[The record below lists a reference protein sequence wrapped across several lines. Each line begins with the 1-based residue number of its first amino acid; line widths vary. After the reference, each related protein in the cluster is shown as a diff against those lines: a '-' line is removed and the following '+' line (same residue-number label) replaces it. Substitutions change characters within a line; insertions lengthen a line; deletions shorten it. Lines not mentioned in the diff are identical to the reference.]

1 MIKKR
6 HNFALLIKNY
16 IKMKKVFLALLATTV
31 FVACSKSDDNGG
43 SEEGVSAKHP
53 KKIISTSPYLRVER
67 IFELYDDA
75 RPKKESY
82 THYQAD
88 TVSYSSVTEYEY
100 DGKQLVKKRYGDTE
114 VSFFYNKGKL
124 EREVSKS
131 KYNSTP
137 STTEYQY
144 DGNGRLIKKLS
155 HYRQGYD
162 EEINYQYIEG
172 NKIIA
177 STEKVIVN
185 FGEQKKHYSSQTY
198 TLDANGNVVKQEYK
212 ENDNDIVITYEYDN
226 KINPLFSPTFRD
238 LYPDY
243 FTTNVSRNN
252 IIKQTKIQ
260 TNSKEPNKVSKVT
273 FRTVYEY
280 NGDYPVRNTYYS
292 VPNEENKP
300 EEKLSVTEYIY

>member
-1 MIKKR
+1 M
-6 HNFALLIKNY
+6 Y
-16 IKMKKVFLALLATTV
+16 
-31 FVACSKSDDNGG
+31 DN
-43 SEEGVSAKHP
+43 
-53 KKIISTSPYLRVER
+53 
-67 IFELYDDA
+67 A

-280 NGDYPVRNTYYS
+280 NGDYPIRNTYYS

>member
-1 MIKKR
+1 
-6 HNFALLIKNY
+6 
-16 IKMKKVFLALLATTV
+16 MKKVFLALLATTV

-144 DGNGRLIKKLS
+144 DGNGRVIKKLTR
-155 HYRQGYD
+155 YRQDNY
-162 EEINYQYIEG
+162 EEVNYQYSEG

-177 STEKVIVN
+177 SKERFVEN
-185 FGEQKKHYSSQTY
+185 KKIYSSRTY

-212 ENDNDIVITYEYDN
+212 DYRDYDVVITYEYDN
-226 KINPLFSPTFRD
+226 KINPLFSPTVRD

-243 FTTNVSRNN
+243 FTMGVGKNN
-252 IIKQTKIQ
+252 IIKQTEIG
-260 TNSKEPNKVSKVT
+260 TNPKEPNKVSKVT

>member
-1 MIKKR
+1 
-6 HNFALLIKNY
+6 
-16 IKMKKVFLALLATTV
+16 MKKIFLALMATAT
-31 FVACSKSDDNGG
+31 FVACNKDNGG

-88 TVSYSSVTEYEY
+88 TVSYSSFTEYEY
-100 DGKQLVKKRYGDTE
+100 DGKRPVKKKTNYYE
-114 VSFFYNKGKL
+114 YSYFYSKGKL
-124 EREVSKS
+124 ERETFKE
-131 KYNSTP
+131 KYDSTP

-144 DGNGRLIKKLS
+144 DGNGRLIKKLTR
-155 HYRQGYD
+155 YRQDNY
-162 EEINYQYIEG
+162 EEVNYQYSEG

-177 STEKVIVN
+177 SKERFVEN
-185 FGEQKKHYSSQTY
+185 KKIYSSRTY
-198 TLDANGNVVKQEYK
+198 TLDANGNVVKEEYK
-212 ENDNDIVITYEYDN
+212 LGNYDIVVAYEYDN

-243 FTTNVSRNN
+243 FTMGISRNN
-252 IIKQTKIQ
+252 IIKYTKTE
-260 TNSKEPNKVSKVT
+260 TNPKEPNKVSKET
-273 FRTVYEY
+273 FRIVYEY
-280 NGDYPVRNTYYS
+280 NGDYPVRDTHYS

>member
-1 MIKKR
+1 
-6 HNFALLIKNY
+6 
-16 IKMKKVFLALLATTV
+16 MKKIFLALIATAT
-31 FVACSKSDDNGG
+31 FVACNKDNGG

-100 DGKQLVKKRYGDTE
+100 DGKRPVKKRYGDYE
-114 VSFFYNKGKL
+114 VSYFYNNGKL

-144 DGNGRLIKKLS
+144 DGNGRVIKKLTR
-155 HYRQGYD
+155 YRQDNY
-162 EEINYQYIEG
+162 EEVNYQYSEG

-177 STEKVIVN
+177 STERFVEN
-185 FGEQKKHYSSQTY
+185 KKIYSSRTY

-212 ENDNDIVITYEYDN
+212 DYKDYDIVITYEYDN
-226 KINPLFSPTFRD
+226 KINPLFSPTVRD

-243 FTTNVSRNN
+243 FTMGVSRNN
-252 IIKQTKIQ
+252 IIKQTEIE
-260 TNSKEPNKVSKVT
+260 TNPKEPNKVSKET

-280 NGDYPVRNTYYS
+280 NGDYPVRDTHYS

-300 EEKLSVTEYIY
+300 EKKLSVTEYIY

>member
-1 MIKKR
+1 
-6 HNFALLIKNY
+6 
-16 IKMKKVFLALLATTV
+16 MKKIFLALIAIAT
-31 FVACSKSDDNGG
+31 FVACNKDNGG

-67 IFELYDDA
+67 IFELYDNA

-88 TVSYSSVTEYEY
+88 TVSYSSFTEYEY
-100 DGKQLVKKRYGDTE
+100 DGKRPVKKKTNYYE
-114 VSFFYNKGKL
+114 YSYFYSKGKL
-124 EREVSKS
+124 ERETFKE
-131 KYNSTP
+131 KYDSTP

-144 DGNGRLIKKLS
+144 DGNGRLIKKLTR
-155 HYRQGYD
+155 YRQDNY
-162 EEINYQYIEG
+162 EEVNYQYSEG

-177 STEKVIVN
+177 SKERFVEN
-185 FGEQKKHYSSQTY
+185 KKIYSSRTY
-198 TLDANGNVVKQEYK
+198 TLDANGNVVKEEYK
-212 ENDNDIVITYEYDN
+212 LGNYDIVVTYEYDN

-243 FTTNVSRNN
+243 FTMGISRNN
-252 IIKQTKIQ
+252 IIKYTQTE
-260 TNSKEPNKVSKVT
+260 TNPKEPNKVSKET
-273 FRTVYEY
+273 FRIVYEY
-280 NGDYPVRNTYYS
+280 NGDYPVRDTHYS

>member
-1 MIKKR
+1 
-6 HNFALLIKNY
+6 
-16 IKMKKVFLALLATTV
+16 MKKIFLALIAIAT
-31 FVACSKSDDNGG
+31 FVACNKDNGG

-67 IFELYDDA
+67 IFELYDNA

-100 DGKQLVKKRYGDTE
+100 NGKRPVKKRYGDYE
-114 VSFFYNKGKL
+114 DSYFYNNGKL

-144 DGNGRLIKKLS
+144 DGNGRVIKKLTR
-155 HYRQGYD
+155 YRQDNY
-162 EEINYQYIEG
+162 EEVNYQYSEG

-177 STEKVIVN
+177 STERFVEN
-185 FGEQKKHYSSQTY
+185 KKIYSSRTY

-212 ENDNDIVITYEYDN
+212 DYKDYDIVITYEYDN
-226 KINPLFSPTFRD
+226 KINPLFSPTVRD

-243 FTTNVSRNN
+243 FTMGVGKNN
-252 IIKQTKIQ
+252 IIKQTEIG
-260 TNSKEPNKVSKVT
+260 TNPKEPNKVSKVT

-280 NGDYPVRNTYYS
+280 NGDYPVRDTHYS

>member
-1 MIKKR
+1 
-6 HNFALLIKNY
+6 
-16 IKMKKVFLALLATTV
+16 MKKIFLALIAIAT
-31 FVACSKSDDNGG
+31 FVACNKDNGG

-100 DGKQLVKKRYGDTE
+100 DGKRPVKERYGDTE

-144 DGNGRLIKKLS
+144 DGNGRVIKKLTR
-155 HYRQGYD
+155 YRQDNY
-162 EEINYQYIEG
+162 EEVNYQYSEG

-177 STEKVIVN
+177 STERFVEN
-185 FGEQKKHYSSQTY
+185 KKIYSSRTY

-212 ENDNDIVITYEYDN
+212 DYKDYDIVITYEYDN

-243 FTTNVSRNN
+243 FTTGVSRNN
-252 IIKQTKIQ
+252 IIKRTEIG
-260 TNSKEPNKVSKVT
+260 TNPKEPNKISKET

-280 NGDYPVRNTYYS
+280 NGDYPVRDTHYS

>member
-1 MIKKR
+1 
-6 HNFALLIKNY
+6 
-16 IKMKKVFLALLATTV
+16 MKKIFLALIATAT
-31 FVACSKSDDNGG
+31 FVACNKDNGG

-100 DGKQLVKKRYGDTE
+100 DGKRPVKERYGDTE

-144 DGNGRLIKKLS
+144 DGNGRVIKKLTR
-155 HYRQGYD
+155 YRQDNY
-162 EEINYQYIEG
+162 EEVNYQYSEG

-177 STEKVIVN
+177 STERFVEN
-185 FGEQKKHYSSQTY
+185 KKIYSSRTY

-243 FTTNVSRNN
+243 FTTGVSRNN
-252 IIKQTKIQ
+252 IIKRTEIG
-260 TNSKEPNKVSKVT
+260 TNPKEPNKVSKVT

-280 NGDYPVRNTYYS
+280 NGDYPVRDTHYS

>member
-1 MIKKR
+1 
-6 HNFALLIKNY
+6 
-16 IKMKKVFLALLATTV
+16 MKKIFLALMATAT
-31 FVACSKSDDNGG
+31 FVACSKDNGG

-100 DGKQLVKKRYGDTE
+100 DGKRPVKERYGDTE

-144 DGNGRLIKKLS
+144 DGNGRVIKKLTR
-155 HYRQGYD
+155 YRQDNY
-162 EEINYQYIEG
+162 EEVNYQYSEG

-177 STEKVIVN
+177 STERFVEN
-185 FGEQKKHYSSQTY
+185 KKIYSSRTY

-212 ENDNDIVITYEYDN
+212 DYKDYDIVITYEYDN

-243 FTTNVSRNN
+243 FTTGVSRNN
-252 IIKQTKIQ
+252 IIKRTEIG
-260 TNSKEPNKVSKVT
+260 TNPKEPNKISKET

-280 NGDYPVRNTYYS
+280 NGDYPVRDTHYS

>member
-1 MIKKR
+1 
-6 HNFALLIKNY
+6 
-16 IKMKKVFLALLATTV
+16 MKKIFLALIAIAT
-31 FVACSKSDDNGG
+31 FVACNKDNGG

-100 DGKQLVKKRYGDTE
+100 DGKRPVKKRYGDYE
-114 VSFFYNKGKL
+114 DSYFYNNGKL

-144 DGNGRLIKKLS
+144 DGNGRVIKKLS

-162 EEINYQYIEG
+162 EEENYQYIEG

-185 FGEQKKHYSSQTY
+185 FGGEKKYYSSQTY

-243 FTTNVSRNN
+243 FTTRVSRNN
-252 IIKQTKIQ
+252 IIKQTKTE

-280 NGDYPVRNTYYS
+280 NGDYPVRDTHYS

>member
-1 MIKKR
+1 
-6 HNFALLIKNY
+6 
-16 IKMKKVFLALLATTV
+16 MKKIFLALMATAT
-31 FVACSKSDDNGG
+31 FVACNKDNGG

-100 DGKQLVKKRYGDTE
+100 DGKRPVKKRYGDYE
-114 VSFFYNKGKL
+114 DSYFYNNGKL
-124 EREVSKS
+124 ERVVSKS
-131 KYNSTP
+131 KHNSTP

-162 EEINYQYIEG
+162 EEVNYQYIEG

-185 FGEQKKHYSSQTY
+185 IGEEKKYYSSRTY
-198 TLDANGNVVKQEYK
+198 TLDANGNVVKEEYK
-212 ENDNDIVITYEYDN
+212 LGNYDIVVTYEYDN

-243 FTTNVSRNN
+243 FTTGVSRNN
-252 IIKQTKIQ
+252 IIKRTEIG
-260 TNSKEPNKVSKVT
+260 TNPKEPNKISKET

-280 NGDYPVRNTYYS
+280 NGDYPVRDTHYS

>member
-1 MIKKR
+1 
-6 HNFALLIKNY
+6 
-16 IKMKKVFLALLATTV
+16 MKKIFLALMATAT
-31 FVACSKSDDNGG
+31 FVACNKDNGG

-100 DGKQLVKKRYGDTE
+100 DGKRPVKERYGDTE

-124 EREVSKS
+124 ERKVSKS

-144 DGNGRLIKKLS
+144 DGNGRVIKKLTR
-155 HYRQGYD
+155 YRQDNY
-162 EEINYQYIEG
+162 EEVNYQYSEG

-177 STEKVIVN
+177 STERFVEN
-185 FGEQKKHYSSQTY
+185 KKIYSSRTY

-212 ENDNDIVITYEYDN
+212 DYRDYDIVITYEYDN
-226 KINPLFSPTFRD
+226 KINPLFSPTVRD

-243 FTTNVSRNN
+243 FTMGVGKNN
-252 IIKQTKIQ
+252 IIKQTEIG
-260 TNSKEPNKVSKVT
+260 TNPKEPNKVSKVT

-280 NGDYPVRNTYYS
+280 NGDYPVRDTHYS

>member
-1 MIKKR
+1 
-6 HNFALLIKNY
+6 
-16 IKMKKVFLALLATTV
+16 MKKIFLALIATAT
-31 FVACSKSDDNGG
+31 FVACNKDNGG

-144 DGNGRLIKKLS
+144 DGNGRVIKKLTR
-155 HYRQGYD
+155 YRQDNY
-162 EEINYQYIEG
+162 EEVNYQYSEG

-177 STEKVIVN
+177 STERFVEN
-185 FGEQKKHYSSQTY
+185 KKIYSSRTY

-212 ENDNDIVITYEYDN
+212 DYRDYDIVITYEYDN
-226 KINPLFSPTFRD
+226 KINPLFSPTVRD

-243 FTTNVSRNN
+243 FTMGVSRNN
-252 IIKQTKIQ
+252 IIKQTEIE
-260 TNSKEPNKVSKVT
+260 TNPKEPNKVSKET

-280 NGDYPVRNTYYS
+280 NGDYPVRDTHYS

-300 EEKLSVTEYIY
+300 EKKLSVTEYIY

>member
-1 MIKKR
+1 
-6 HNFALLIKNY
+6 
-16 IKMKKVFLALLATTV
+16 MKKIFLALIAIAT
-31 FVACSKSDDNGG
+31 FVACNKDNGG

-100 DGKQLVKKRYGDTE
+100 DGKRPVKERYGDTE

-124 EREVSKS
+124 ERKVSKS

-144 DGNGRLIKKLS
+144 DGNGRVIKKLTR
-155 HYRQGYD
+155 YRQDNY
-162 EEINYQYIEG
+162 EEVNYQYSGG

-177 STEKVIVN
+177 STERFVEN
-185 FGEQKKHYSSQTY
+185 KKIYSSRTY

-212 ENDNDIVITYEYDN
+212 DYRDYDIVITYEYDN
-226 KINPLFSPTFRD
+226 KINPLFSPTVRD

-243 FTTNVSRNN
+243 FTMGVGKNN
-252 IIKQTKIQ
+252 IIKQTEIG
-260 TNSKEPNKVSKVT
+260 TNPKEPNKVSKVT

-280 NGDYPVRNTYYS
+280 NGDYPVRDTHYS

-300 EEKLSVTEYIY
+300 EEKLSVAEYIY

>member
-1 MIKKR
+1 M
-6 HNFALLIKNY
+6 
-16 IKMKKVFLALLATTV
+16 ATAT
-31 FVACSKSDDNGG
+31 FVACNKDNGG

-100 DGKQLVKKRYGDTE
+100 DGKRPVKERYGDTE

-124 EREVSKS
+124 ERKVSKS

-144 DGNGRLIKKLS
+144 DGNGRVIKKLTR
-155 HYRQGYD
+155 YRQDNY
-162 EEINYQYIEG
+162 EEVNYQYSEG

-177 STEKVIVN
+177 STERFVEN
-185 FGEQKKHYSSQTY
+185 KKIYSSRTY

-212 ENDNDIVITYEYDN
+212 DYKDYDIVITYEYDN
-226 KINPLFSPTFRD
+226 KINPLFSPTVRD

-243 FTTNVSRNN
+243 FTMGVGKNN
-252 IIKQTKIQ
+252 IIKQTEIG
-260 TNSKEPNKVSKVT
+260 TNPKEPNKVSKET

-280 NGDYPVRNTYYS
+280 NGDYPVRNTHYS

>member
-1 MIKKR
+1 
-6 HNFALLIKNY
+6 
-16 IKMKKVFLALLATTV
+16 MKKIFLALIAIAT
-31 FVACSKSDDNGG
+31 FVACSKDNGG

-100 DGKQLVKKRYGDTE
+100 DGKRPVKKRYDDYE
-114 VSFFYNKGKL
+114 VSYFYNNGKL

-144 DGNGRLIKKLS
+144 DGNGRVIKKLTR
-155 HYRQGYD
+155 YRQDNY
-162 EEINYQYIEG
+162 EEVNYQYSEG

-177 STEKVIVN
+177 STERFVEN
-185 FGEQKKHYSSQTY
+185 KKIYSSRTY

-212 ENDNDIVITYEYDN
+212 DYRDYDIVITYEYDN
-226 KINPLFSPTFRD
+226 KINPLFSPTVRD

-243 FTTNVSRNN
+243 FTMGVGKNN
-252 IIKQTKIQ
+252 IIKQTEIG
-260 TNSKEPNKVSKVT
+260 TNPKEPNKVSKVT

-280 NGDYPVRNTYYS
+280 NGDYPVRDTHYS

>member
-1 MIKKR
+1 
-6 HNFALLIKNY
+6 
-16 IKMKKVFLALLATTV
+16 MKKVFLALLATTV

-53 KKIISTSPYLRVER
+53 KKIISTTPYLRIER

-100 DGKQLVKKRYGDTE
+100 NGKQLVKKRYGDTE

>member
-1 MIKKR
+1 
-6 HNFALLIKNY
+6 
-16 IKMKKVFLALLATTV
+16 MKKIFLALIATAT
-31 FVACSKSDDNGG
+31 FVACNKDNGG

-88 TVSYSSVTEYEY
+88 TVSYSSFTEYEY
-100 DGKQLVKKRYGDTE
+100 DGKRPVKKKTNYYE
-114 VSFFYNKGKL
+114 YSYFYSKGKL
-124 EREVSKS
+124 ERETFKE
-131 KYNSTP
+131 KYDSTP

-144 DGNGRLIKKLS
+144 DGNGRLIKKLTR
-155 HYRQGYD
+155 YRQDNY
-162 EEINYQYIEG
+162 EEVNYQYSEG

-177 STEKVIVN
+177 SKERFVEN
-185 FGEQKKHYSSQTY
+185 KKIYSSRTY
-198 TLDANGNVVKQEYK
+198 TLDANGNVVKEEYK
-212 ENDNDIVITYEYDN
+212 LGNYDIVVTYEYDN

-243 FTTNVSRNN
+243 FTMGVGKNN
-252 IIKQTKIQ
+252 IIKQTEIR
-260 TNSKEPNKVSKVT
+260 TNPKEPNKVSKET

-280 NGDYPVRNTYYS
+280 NGDYPVRDTHYS

>member
-1 MIKKR
+1 
-6 HNFALLIKNY
+6 
-16 IKMKKVFLALLATTV
+16 MKKIFLALIAIAT
-31 FVACSKSDDNGG
+31 FVACSKDNGG

-100 DGKQLVKKRYGDTE
+100 DGKRPVKERYGDTE

-144 DGNGRLIKKLS
+144 DGNGRVIKKLTR
-155 HYRQGYD
+155 YRQDNY
-162 EEINYQYIEG
+162 EEVNYQYSEG

-177 STEKVIVN
+177 STERFVEN
-185 FGEQKKHYSSQTY
+185 KKIYSSRTY

-212 ENDNDIVITYEYDN
+212 DYRDYDIVITYEYDN

-243 FTTNVSRNN
+243 FTTGVSRNN
-252 IIKQTKIQ
+252 IIKRTEIG
-260 TNSKEPNKVSKVT
+260 TNPKEPNKISKET

-280 NGDYPVRNTYYS
+280 NGDYPVRDTHYS

>member
-1 MIKKR
+1 
-6 HNFALLIKNY
+6 
-16 IKMKKVFLALLATTV
+16 MKKIFLALMATAT
-31 FVACSKSDDNGG
+31 FVACNKDNGG

-100 DGKQLVKKRYGDTE
+100 DGKRPVKKKTNYYE
-114 VSFFYNKGKL
+114 YSYFYSKGKL
-124 EREVSKS
+124 ERETFKE
-131 KYNSTP
+131 KYDSTP

-144 DGNGRLIKKLS
+144 DGNGRVIKKLTR
-155 HYRQGYD
+155 YRQDNY
-162 EEINYQYIEG
+162 EEVNYQYSEG

-177 STEKVIVN
+177 SKERFVEN
-185 FGEQKKHYSSQTY
+185 KKIYSSRTY
-198 TLDANGNVVKQEYK
+198 TLDANGNVVKEEYK
-212 ENDNDIVITYEYDN
+212 LGNYDIVVTYEYDN

-243 FTTNVSRNN
+243 FTMGISRNN
-252 IIKQTKIQ
+252 IIKQTEIG
-260 TNSKEPNKVSKVT
+260 TDPKEPNKVSKKT

-280 NGDYPVRNTYYS
+280 NGDYPVRDTHYS

>member
-1 MIKKR
+1 
-6 HNFALLIKNY
+6 
-16 IKMKKVFLALLATTV
+16 MKKIFLALIAIAT
-31 FVACSKSDDNGG
+31 FVACNKDNGG

-100 DGKQLVKKRYGDTE
+100 DGKRPVKKRYDDYE
-114 VSFFYNKGKL
+114 VSYFYNNGKL

-144 DGNGRLIKKLS
+144 DGNGRVIKKLTR
-155 HYRQGYD
+155 YRQDNY
-162 EEINYQYIEG
+162 EEVNYQYSEA

-177 STEKVIVN
+177 SKERFVEN
-185 FGEQKKHYSSQTY
+185 KKIYSSRTY

-212 ENDNDIVITYEYDN
+212 DYRDYDIVVTYEYDN

-243 FTTNVSRNN
+243 FTTGVSRNN
-252 IIKQTKIQ
+252 IIKQTKTE
-260 TNSKEPNKVSKVT
+260 TNPKEPNKVSKVT

-280 NGDYPVRNTYYS
+280 NGDYPVRDTYYS

>member
-1 MIKKR
+1 M
-6 HNFALLIKNY
+6 
-16 IKMKKVFLALLATTV
+16 ATAT
-31 FVACSKSDDNGG
+31 FVACNKDNGG

-100 DGKQLVKKRYGDTE
+100 DGKRPVKKKTNYYE
-114 VSFFYNKGKL
+114 YSYFYSKGKL
-124 EREVSKS
+124 ERETFKE
-131 KYNSTP
+131 KYDSTP

-144 DGNGRLIKKLS
+144 DGNGRVIKKLTR
-155 HYRQGYD
+155 YRQDNY
-162 EEINYQYIEG
+162 EEVNYQYSEG

-177 STEKVIVN
+177 SKERFVEN
-185 FGEQKKHYSSQTY
+185 KKIYSSRTY
-198 TLDANGNVVKQEYK
+198 TLDANGNVVKEEYK
-212 ENDNDIVITYEYDN
+212 LGNYDIVVTYEYDN

-243 FTTNVSRNN
+243 FTMGISRNN
-252 IIKQTKIQ
+252 IIKQTEIG
-260 TNSKEPNKVSKVT
+260 TDPKEPNKVSKKT

-280 NGDYPVRNTYYS
+280 NGDYPVRDTHYS

>member
-1 MIKKR
+1 
-6 HNFALLIKNY
+6 
-16 IKMKKVFLALLATTV
+16 MKKVFLALLATTV

-43 SEEGVSAKHP
+43 SEEGVSTKHP

-172 NKIIA
+172 NKIIT

-260 TNSKEPNKVSKVT
+260 TNSKEPNKGSKVT

>member
-1 MIKKR
+1 
-6 HNFALLIKNY
+6 
-16 IKMKKVFLALLATTV
+16 MKKIFLALIAIAT
-31 FVACSKSDDNGG
+31 FVACNKDNGG

-88 TVSYSSVTEYEY
+88 TVSYSSITEYEY
-100 DGKQLVKKRYGDTE
+100 DGKRPVKKKTNYYE
-114 VSFFYNKGKL
+114 YSYFYSKGKL
-124 EREVSKS
+124 ERETFKE
-131 KYNSTP
+131 KYDSTP

-144 DGNGRLIKKLS
+144 DGNGRLIKKLTR
-155 HYRQGYD
+155 YRQDNY
-162 EEINYQYIEG
+162 EEVNYQYSEG

-177 STEKVIVN
+177 SKERFVEN
-185 FGEQKKHYSSQTY
+185 KKIYSSRTY
-198 TLDANGNVVKQEYK
+198 TLDANGNVVKEEYK
-212 ENDNDIVITYEYDN
+212 LGNYDIVVAYEYDN

-243 FTTNVSRNN
+243 FTMGISRNN
-252 IIKQTKIQ
+252 IIKQTEIR
-260 TNSKEPNKVSKVT
+260 TNPKEPNKVSKET

-280 NGDYPVRNTYYS
+280 NGDYPVRDTHYS

>member
-1 MIKKR
+1 
-6 HNFALLIKNY
+6 
-16 IKMKKVFLALLATTV
+16 MKKIFLALIATAT
-31 FVACSKSDDNGG
+31 FVACSKDNGG

-100 DGKQLVKKRYGDTE
+100 DGKRPVKKKTNYYE
-114 VSFFYNKGKL
+114 YSYFYSKGKL
-124 EREVSKS
+124 ERETFKE
-131 KYNSTP
+131 KYDSTP

-144 DGNGRLIKKLS
+144 DGNGRLIKKLTR
-155 HYRQGYD
+155 YRQDNY
-162 EEINYQYIEG
+162 EEVNYQYSEG

-177 STEKVIVN
+177 SKERFVEN
-185 FGEQKKHYSSQTY
+185 KKIYSSRTY
-198 TLDANGNVVKQEYK
+198 TLDANGNVVKEEYK
-212 ENDNDIVITYEYDN
+212 LGNYDIVVAYEYDN

-243 FTTNVSRNN
+243 FTMGISRNN
-252 IIKQTKIQ
+252 IIKYTKTE
-260 TNSKEPNKVSKVT
+260 TNPKEPNKVSKET
-273 FRTVYEY
+273 FRIVYEY
-280 NGDYPVRNTYYS
+280 NGDYPVRDTHYS

>member
-1 MIKKR
+1 
-6 HNFALLIKNY
+6 
-16 IKMKKVFLALLATTV
+16 MKKIFLALIAIAT
-31 FVACSKSDDNGG
+31 FVACNKDNGG

-88 TVSYSSVTEYEY
+88 TVSYSSFTEYEY
-100 DGKQLVKKRYGDTE
+100 DGKRPVKKKTNYYE
-114 VSFFYNKGKL
+114 YSYFYSKGKL
-124 EREVSKS
+124 ERETFKE
-131 KYNSTP
+131 KYDSTP

-144 DGNGRLIKKLS
+144 DGNGRLIKKLTR
-155 HYRQGYD
+155 YRQDNY
-162 EEINYQYIEG
+162 EEVNYQYSEG

-177 STEKVIVN
+177 SKERFVEN
-185 FGEQKKHYSSQTY
+185 KKIYSSRTY
-198 TLDANGNVVKQEYK
+198 TLDANGNVVKEEYK
-212 ENDNDIVITYEYDN
+212 LGNYDIVVAYEYDN

-243 FTTNVSRNN
+243 FTMGVGKNN
-252 IIKQTKIQ
+252 IIKQTEIR
-260 TNSKEPNKVSKVT
+260 TNPKEPNKVSKET
-273 FRTVYEY
+273 FRIVYEY
-280 NGDYPVRNTYYS
+280 NGDYPVRDTHYS

>member
-1 MIKKR
+1 
-6 HNFALLIKNY
+6 
-16 IKMKKVFLALLATTV
+16 MKKIFLALIATAT
-31 FVACSKSDDNGG
+31 FVACNKDNGG

-100 DGKQLVKKRYGDTE
+100 DGKRPVKKRYDDYE
-114 VSFFYNKGKL
+114 DSYFYNNGKV
-124 EREVSKS
+124 ERMLSKS
-131 KYNSTP
+131 KHNSTP

-162 EEINYQYIEG
+162 EEVNYQYIEG

-185 FGEQKKHYSSQTY
+185 IGEEKKYYSSRTY
-198 TLDANGNVVKQEYK
+198 TLDANGNVVKEEYK
-212 ENDNDIVITYEYDN
+212 LGNYDIVVTYEYDN

-243 FTTNVSRNN
+243 FTMGISRNN
-252 IIKQTKIQ
+252 IIKYTQTE
-260 TNSKEPNKVSKVT
+260 TNPKEPNKVSKET
-273 FRTVYEY
+273 FRIVYEY
-280 NGDYPVRNTYYS
+280 NGDYPVRDTHYS

>member
-1 MIKKR
+1 M
-6 HNFALLIKNY
+6 
-16 IKMKKVFLALLATTV
+16 ATAT
-31 FVACSKSDDNGG
+31 FVACNKDNGG

-88 TVSYSSVTEYEY
+88 TVSYSSFTEYEY
-100 DGKQLVKKRYGDTE
+100 DGKRPVKKKTNYYE
-114 VSFFYNKGKL
+114 YSYFYSKGKL
-124 EREVSKS
+124 ERETFKE
-131 KYNSTP
+131 KYDSTP

-144 DGNGRLIKKLS
+144 DGNGRLIKKLTR
-155 HYRQGYD
+155 YRQDNY
-162 EEINYQYIEG
+162 EEVNYQYSEG

-177 STEKVIVN
+177 SKERFVEN
-185 FGEQKKHYSSQTY
+185 KKIYSSRTY
-198 TLDANGNVVKQEYK
+198 TLDANGNVVKEEYK
-212 ENDNDIVITYEYDN
+212 LGNYDIVVAYEYDN

-243 FTTNVSRNN
+243 FTMGISRNN
-252 IIKQTKIQ
+252 IIKYTKTE
-260 TNSKEPNKVSKVT
+260 TNPKEPNKVSKET
-273 FRTVYEY
+273 FRIVYEY
-280 NGDYPVRNTYYS
+280 NGDYPVRDTHYS

>member
-1 MIKKR
+1 
-6 HNFALLIKNY
+6 
-16 IKMKKVFLALLATTV
+16 MKKIFLALIAIAT
-31 FVACSKSDDNGG
+31 FVACNKDNGG

-172 NKIIA
+172 NKIIT

-226 KINPLFSPTFRD
+226 KINPLFSPTVRD

-243 FTTNVSRNN
+243 FTMGVGKNN
-252 IIKQTKIQ
+252 IIKQTEIG
-260 TNSKEPNKVSKVT
+260 TNPKEPNKVSKVT

>member
-1 MIKKR
+1 
-6 HNFALLIKNY
+6 
-16 IKMKKVFLALLATTV
+16 MKKIFLALIAIAT
-31 FVACSKSDDNGG
+31 FVACNKDNGG

-100 DGKQLVKKRYGDTE
+100 DGKRPVKKRYGDYE
-114 VSFFYNKGKL
+114 DSYFYNNGKL

-144 DGNGRLIKKLS
+144 DGNGRVIKKLTR
-155 HYRQGYD
+155 YRQDNY
-162 EEINYQYIEG
+162 EEVNYQYSEG

-177 STEKVIVN
+177 SKERFVEN
-185 FGEQKKHYSSQTY
+185 KKIYSSRTY
-198 TLDANGNVVKQEYK
+198 TLDANGNVVKEEYK
-212 ENDNDIVITYEYDN
+212 LGNYDIVVAYEYDN

-243 FTTNVSRNN
+243 FTMGISRNN
-252 IIKQTKIQ
+252 IIKYTKTE
-260 TNSKEPNKVSKVT
+260 TNPKEPNKVSKET
-273 FRTVYEY
+273 FRIVYEY
-280 NGDYPVRNTYYS
+280 NGDYPVRDTHYS

>member
-1 MIKKR
+1 
-6 HNFALLIKNY
+6 
-16 IKMKKVFLALLATTV
+16 MKKVFLALLATTV

-43 SEEGVSAKHP
+43 REEGVSAKHP

-67 IFELYDDA
+67 IFELYDNA

-100 DGKQLVKKRYGDTE
+100 DGKRPVKERYGDTE

-124 EREVSKS
+124 ERKVSKS
-131 KYNSTP
+131 KYDSTP

-144 DGNGRLIKKLS
+144 DGNGRVIKKLTR
-155 HYRQGYD
+155 YRQDNY
-162 EEINYQYIEG
+162 EEVNYQYSEG

-177 STEKVIVN
+177 SKERFVEN
-185 FGEQKKHYSSQTY
+185 KKIYSSRTY

-212 ENDNDIVITYEYDN
+212 DYRDYDIVITYEYDN

-243 FTTNVSRNN
+243 FTMGVGKNN
-252 IIKQTKIQ
+252 IIKQTEIG
-260 TNSKEPNKVSKVT
+260 TNPKEPNKVSKKT

-280 NGDYPVRNTYYS
+280 NGDYPVRNTHYS

>member
-1 MIKKR
+1 M
-6 HNFALLIKNY
+6 
-16 IKMKKVFLALLATTV
+16 ATAT
-31 FVACSKSDDNGG
+31 FVACNKDNGG

-100 DGKQLVKKRYGDTE
+100 DGKRPVKKRYGDYE
-114 VSFFYNKGKL
+114 DSYFYNNGKL
-124 EREVSKS
+124 ERVVSKS
-131 KYNSTP
+131 KHNSTP

-162 EEINYQYIEG
+162 EEVNYQYIEG

-185 FGEQKKHYSSQTY
+185 IGEEKKYYSSRTY
-198 TLDANGNVVKQEYK
+198 TLDANGNVVKEEYK
-212 ENDNDIVITYEYDN
+212 LGNYDIVVAYEYDN

-243 FTTNVSRNN
+243 FTTGVSRNN
-252 IIKQTKIQ
+252 IIKQTKTE
-260 TNSKEPNKVSKVT
+260 TNPKEPNKVSKVT

-280 NGDYPVRNTYYS
+280 NGDYPVRDTHYS

>member
-1 MIKKR
+1 
-6 HNFALLIKNY
+6 
-16 IKMKKVFLALLATTV
+16 MKKIFLALMATAT
-31 FVACSKSDDNGG
+31 FVACNKDNGG

-100 DGKQLVKKRYGDTE
+100 DGKRPVKERYGDTE

-124 EREVSKS
+124 ERKVSKS

-144 DGNGRLIKKLS
+144 DGNGRLIKKLTR
-155 HYRQGYD
+155 YRQDNY
-162 EEINYQYIEG
+162 EEVNYQYSEG

-177 STEKVIVN
+177 STERFVEN
-185 FGEQKKHYSSQTY
+185 KKIYSSRTY

-212 ENDNDIVITYEYDN
+212 DYKDYDIVITYEYDN
-226 KINPLFSPTFRD
+226 KINPLFSPTVRD

-243 FTTNVSRNN
+243 FTMGVGKNN
-252 IIKQTKIQ
+252 IIKQTEIG
-260 TNSKEPNKVSKVT
+260 TNPKEPNKVSKET

-280 NGDYPVRNTYYS
+280 NGDYPVRNTHYS

>member
-1 MIKKR
+1 
-6 HNFALLIKNY
+6 
-16 IKMKKVFLALLATTV
+16 MKKIFLALIAIAT
-31 FVACSKSDDNGG
+31 FVACNKDNGG

-100 DGKQLVKKRYGDTE
+100 DGKRPVKKRYGDYE
-114 VSFFYNKGKL
+114 DSYFYNNGKL

-144 DGNGRLIKKLS
+144 DGNGRVIKKLTR
-155 HYRQGYD
+155 YRQDNY
-162 EEINYQYIEG
+162 EEVNYQYSEA

-177 STEKVIVN
+177 SKERFVEN
-185 FGEQKKHYSSQTY
+185 KKIYSSRTY

-212 ENDNDIVITYEYDN
+212 DYRDYDIVVTYEYDN

-243 FTTNVSRNN
+243 FTTGVSRNN
-252 IIKQTKIQ
+252 IIKQTKTE
-260 TNSKEPNKVSKVT
+260 TNPKEPNKVSKVT

-280 NGDYPVRNTYYS
+280 NGDYPVRDTYYS

>member
-1 MIKKR
+1 
-6 HNFALLIKNY
+6 
-16 IKMKKVFLALLATTV
+16 MKKIFLALIATTT
-31 FVACSKSDDNGG
+31 FVACSKDNGG

-100 DGKQLVKKRYGDTE
+100 DGKRPVKKRYNDYE
-114 VSFFYNKGKL
+114 DSYFYNNGKL
-124 EREVSKS
+124 ERVVSKS
-131 KYNSTP
+131 KHNSTP

-162 EEINYQYIEG
+162 EEVNYQYIEG

-185 FGEQKKHYSSQTY
+185 IGEEKKYYSSRTY

-212 ENDNDIVITYEYDN
+212 DYKDYDIVITYEYDN
-226 KINPLFSPTFRD
+226 FLLQLEI
-238 LYPDY
+238 
-243 FTTNVSRNN
+243 
-252 IIKQTKIQ
+252 
-260 TNSKEPNKVSKVT
+260 
-273 FRTVYEY
+273 
-280 NGDYPVRNTYYS
+280 
-292 VPNEENKP
+292 
-300 EEKLSVTEYIY
+300 YIRITLQWE

>member
-1 MIKKR
+1 
-6 HNFALLIKNY
+6 
-16 IKMKKVFLALLATTV
+16 MKKIFLALIAIAT
-31 FVACSKSDDNGG
+31 FVACSKDNGG
-43 SEEGVSAKHP
+43 SEERPSAKHP

-100 DGKQLVKKRYGDTE
+100 DGKRPVKERYGDTE

-144 DGNGRLIKKLS
+144 DGNGRVIKKLTR
-155 HYRQGYD
+155 YRQDNY
-162 EEINYQYIEG
+162 EEVNYQYSEG

-177 STEKVIVN
+177 STERFVEN
-185 FGEQKKHYSSQTY
+185 KKIYSSRTY

-212 ENDNDIVITYEYDN
+212 DYKDYDIVITYEYDN

-243 FTTNVSRNN
+243 FTTGVSRNN
-252 IIKQTKIQ
+252 IIKRTEIG
-260 TNSKEPNKVSKVT
+260 TNPKEPNKISKET

-280 NGDYPVRNTYYS
+280 NGDYPVRDTHYS

>member
-1 MIKKR
+1 
-6 HNFALLIKNY
+6 
-16 IKMKKVFLALLATTV
+16 MKKIFLALMATAT
-31 FVACSKSDDNGG
+31 FVACNKDNGG

-100 DGKQLVKKRYGDTE
+100 DGKRPVKERYGDTE

-124 EREVSKS
+124 ERKVSKS

-144 DGNGRLIKKLS
+144 DGNGRVIKKLTR
-155 HYRQGYD
+155 YRQDNY
-162 EEINYQYIEG
+162 EEVNYQYSEG

-177 STEKVIVN
+177 SKERFVEN
-185 FGEQKKHYSSQTY
+185 KK
-198 TLDANGNVVKQEYK
+198 N
-212 ENDNDIVITYEYDN
+212 IFITYIY
-226 KINPLFSPTFRD
+226 FRC
-238 LYPDY
+238 
-243 FTTNVSRNN
+243 
-252 IIKQTKIQ
+252 
-260 TNSKEPNKVSKVT
+260 
-273 FRTVYEY
+273 
-280 NGDYPVRNTYYS
+280 
-292 VPNEENKP
+292 
-300 EEKLSVTEYIY
+300 

>member
-1 MIKKR
+1 
-6 HNFALLIKNY
+6 
-16 IKMKKVFLALLATTV
+16 MKKIFLALMATAT
-31 FVACSKSDDNGG
+31 FVACNKDNGG

-100 DGKQLVKKRYGDTE
+100 DGKRPVKKKTNYYE
-114 VSFFYNKGKL
+114 YSYFYSKGKL
-124 EREVSKS
+124 ERETFKE
-131 KYNSTP
+131 KYDSTP

-144 DGNGRLIKKLS
+144 DGNGRVIKKLTR
-155 HYRQGYD
+155 YRQDNY
-162 EEINYQYIEG
+162 EEVNYQYSEG

-177 STEKVIVN
+177 STERFVEN
-185 FGEQKKHYSSQTY
+185 KKIYSSRTY

-212 ENDNDIVITYEYDN
+212 DYKDYDIVITYEYDN
-226 KINPLFSPTFRD
+226 KINPLFSPTVRD

-243 FTTNVSRNN
+243 FTMGVGKNN
-252 IIKQTKIQ
+252 IIKQTEIG
-260 TNSKEPNKVSKVT
+260 TNPKEPNKVSKET

-280 NGDYPVRNTYYS
+280 NGDYPVRNTHYS

>member
-1 MIKKR
+1 
-6 HNFALLIKNY
+6 
-16 IKMKKVFLALLATTV
+16 MKKIFLALMATAT
-31 FVACSKSDDNGG
+31 FVACNKDNGG

-100 DGKQLVKKRYGDTE
+100 DGKRPVKERYGDTE

-124 EREVSKS
+124 ERKVSKS

-144 DGNGRLIKKLS
+144 DGNGRVIKKLTR
-155 HYRQGYD
+155 YRQDNY
-162 EEINYQYIEG
+162 EEVNYQYSEG

-177 STEKVIVN
+177 STERFVEN
-185 FGEQKKHYSSQTY
+185 KKIYSSRTY

-212 ENDNDIVITYEYDN
+212 DYKDYDIVITYEYDN
-226 KINPLFSPTFRD
+226 KINPLFSPTVRD

-243 FTTNVSRNN
+243 FTMGVGKNN
-252 IIKQTKIQ
+252 IIKQTEIG
-260 TNSKEPNKVSKVT
+260 TNPKEPNKVSKET

-280 NGDYPVRNTYYS
+280 NGDYPVRNTHYS